1 MAIEETCQTIN
12 PPILKLNDGHE
23 ISCHLTLDQLNE
35 VEADTRRTLD
45 AAEA

>member
-1 MAIEETCQTIN
+1 MAMDGTCNTTI